1 MKVILRLAVILLA
14 IILVAVL
21 GTLSFVKARQASEL
35 RELLER
41 SGTQNK
47 ELRSQIK
54 TLKGEIDTLE
64 EKLRELAAQNALLA
78 SQQKSAEA
86 PKTGGLAQ
94 ACPAPGPNRTLD
106 QAQFARQPLEMR
118 YKPGVLRVSNDGQS
132 VILTAAA
139 GSSLKI
145 GPEIFDLVRI
155 HFYRPEGGQ
164 VDGKP
169 VALVAHLVHR
179 IASGETVVVSVPI
192 RESAFQHRT
201 IWQIW
206 NNLPNKG
213 AAEVTVSNVSI
224 DPTQLLPENLS
235 YQAYEGTLPVP
246 PCTEKVRFYQLRT
259 PIGISKDQLERFLMR
274 VKAPSF
280 KDSAIPQPAAG
291 KAA

>member
-1 MKVILRLAVILLA
+1 
-14 IILVAVL
+14 
-21 GTLSFVKARQASEL
+21 
-35 RELLER
+35 
-41 SGTQNK
+41 
-47 ELRSQIK
+47 
-54 TLKGEIDTLE
+54 
-64 EKLRELAAQNALLA
+64 
-78 SQQKSAEA
+78 
-86 PKTGGLAQ
+86 
-94 ACPAPGPNRTLD
+94 
-106 QAQFARQPLEMR
+106 
-118 YKPGVLRVSNDGQS
+118 VSNDGQS

>member
-1 MKVILRLAVILLA
+1 MKVILRMALILLA
-14 IILVAVL
+14 VILVAVL
-21 GTLSFVKARQASEL
+21 GTLSFVKSKQSSDL
-35 RELLER
+35 REQLER
-41 SGTQNK
+41 SGAQAK
-47 ELRSQIK
+47 DLRAQIRS
-54 TLKGEIDTLE
+54 LKGEIETLE

-78 SQQKSAEA
+78 SQQQSAEP

-106 QAQFARQPLEMR
+106 QAQFGRQPLEMR
-118 YKPGVLRVSNDGQS
+118 YKPGVLRVANDGQS
-132 VILTAAA
+132 AVVTAAA

-169 VALVAHLVHR
+169 VSLVAHLVHR
-179 IASGETVVVSVPI
+179 IASGQTVVVSVPI

-201 IWQIW
+201 IWQIL
-206 NNLPNKG
+206 NNLPKKG
-213 AAEVTVSNVSI
+213 EAEATISNISI

-235 YQAYEGTLPVP
+235 YQVYEGTLPVP

-274 VKAPSF
+274 VKAPAF
-280 KDSAIPQPAAG
+280 KDSAIRPPEAG